1 MCNDDDPCPT
11 AGVCAHDVR
20 RISSVA
26 RASRTR
32 GRDSCLRRAPCSGV
46 RSCPLRCQVLPFAV
60 SGLALCGVRSCP
72 LRCQVLNRAVLLPD
86 VGGCLRRWALR
97 RVAKRSVDGGGARRS
112 RGAGWRGLPSRSC
125 VPRSAT
131 ACGLRATSLG
141 ARRPG
146 GRRKVA
152 GNDTLLATGRPHS
165 PARTPPPRF
174 ARRPWPPARLAAP
187 EIARRQPP
195 PPRSTTTPRL
205 EEQRLKCARG
215 GEREVQARVATAQ
228 ASCRPLCQRGVT

>member
-1 MCNDDDPCPT
+1 VCNDDDPCPT

-46 RSCPLRCQVLPFAV
+46 RSCPLRCQVL
-60 SGLALCGVRSCP
+60 
-72 LRCQVLNRAVLLPD
+72 NRAVLLPD
-86 VGGCLRRWALR
+86 VGGCLRRWLR
-97 RVAKRSVDGGGARRS
+97 QVAKRSVYGAGARRS

-215 GEREVQARVATAQ
+215 GERDVQARVATAQ